1 MDRTMTTGVD
11 KGGHVHPYACK
22 TVRYRFVT
30 ILLTSINTLKWI
42 NRGYA
47 RLEGGVYMYTLYTPL
62 EMYTPK
68 RPWEAW

>member
-1 MDRTMTTGVD
+1 MVRMIEGGVY
-11 KGGHVHPYACK
+11 KSVHVHPCPCK
-22 TVRYRFVT
+22 TARYRFVT

-68 RPWEAW
+68 RPWEA